1 MPFLVSSAGLMTVTF
16 AVALAVRMVYLA
28 SFRSSPYFTVPIV
41 DAEWHDAWAWGWAQG
56 TWSMNGQAFFRAPLY
71 PFWLSLIY
79 RVFGHDLLAARVI
92 QLILGAGTASALAG
106 CGWRIGGRSMAL
118 WSGAIASL
126 YGPLIFFDGEL
137 LIESLL
143 LALSSWSLYF
153 LLSRPSLRNLATG
166 FFLLGWAAIARP
178 TPLAVLPFVCVFA
191 WSRIPG
197 TARRR
202 RTLLA
207 GLTVLTLLP
216 AAFVTAWNARAEGT
230 FVFIA
235 SQGGVNFYSGNNPH
249 ATGKTLAVE
258 ELKGTQG
265 SWADF
270 VRTSREAA
278 ERESGRRLSSR
289 EESEYWSRKAW
300 RWIRSSPL
308 EATQLTIKKTFFLA
322 NSHELPNER
331 DLYFERPFPL
341 NALLWNAGWFS
352 FPWGIVFPLA
362 AAGVAMG
369 LASRRDRQVTR
380 FLAGWVALYALAMIP
395 FFVCARFRVGLVPPV
410 IVLCAFTLSQGRNL
424 LKPVPLV
431 AGLAAFLL
439 ANNGFFGVRLRD
451 ITQERARHGVVLIAA
466 GRLQEGREVLRVVID
481 DGKRSPHPPSYL
493 GEFAYHLGRTYLLEG
508 NENEAAKC
516 FKESLSLGCST
527 VRMLLEMGE
536 ALSKRDETR
545 DAAVIAYR
553 RSIDLSPE
561 NPQIYN
567 RLGLIYQSA
576 EQADSAIAVWKRGA
590 DRTHGSSA
598 LSFNLG
604 LAYARRGEYETAIEV
619 LDRAIATAPQDSTL
633 QSLRLE
639 IEREAREGSGVLR
652 SE

>member
-1 MPFLVSSAGLMTVTF
+1 MAVTF
-16 AVALAVRMVYLA
+16 AFALAVRIVYLA
-28 SFRSSPYFTVPIV
+28 SFRSSPYFSIPIV

-56 TWSMNGQAFFRAPLY
+56 TWSMSGQAFFRAPLY

-92 QLILGAGTASALAG
+92 QSVLGAGAAAALTG
-106 CGWRIGGRSMAL
+106 CGWRTGGRSTAL
-118 WSGAIASL
+118 WTGAIASL
-126 YGPLIFFDGEL
+126 YGPLVFFDGEL
-137 LIESLL
+137 LIETLL

-153 LLSRPSLRNLATG
+153 LVARASLPNLITG

-178 TPLAVLPFVCVFA
+178 TPLVVLPLVCIFA
-191 WSRIPG
+191 WSRIPK

-207 GLTVLTLLP
+207 GLTALALLP
-216 AAFVTAWNARAEGT
+216 AAFVTAWNVRAEGT

-235 SQGGVNFYSGNNPH
+235 SQGGVNFYAGNNPH

-270 VRTSREAA
+270 VRTSREVA

-308 EATQLTIKKTFFLA
+308 EAAGLTIKKAFFLA
-322 NSHELPNER
+322 NSYELPNER

-341 NALLWNAGWFS
+341 DVLLWTTGWFS

-362 AAGVAMG
+362 AAGVALG
-369 LASRRDRQVTR
+369 LASRKNRRVTL
-380 FLAGWVALYALAMIP
+380 FLAGWATFYALATLP
-395 FFVCARFRVGLVPPV
+395 FFICARFRVGLVPPM
-410 IVLCAFTLSQGRNL
+410 IVLGGFALSHGRNL
-424 LKPVPLV
+424 LKPIPLV
-431 AGLAAFLL
+431 AGMAAFLL
-439 ANNGFFGVRLRD
+439 ANNSLFGVRLRD
-451 ITQERARHGVVLIAA
+451 TTQERARHGVVLIAA
-466 GRLQEGREVLRVVID
+466 GRLQEGREVLRAVID
-481 DGKRSPHPPSYL
+481 EGERSPNPASYL
-493 GEFAYHLGRTYLLEG
+493 GEFAYQLGMTYVQEG
-508 NENEAAKC
+508 NNDEAAKC
-516 FKESLSLGCST
+516 FRESLSLGCST

-536 ALSKRDETR
+536 ALSKMGHANDI
-545 DAAVIAYR
+545 AVSAYR
-553 RSIDLSPE
+553 RAIDLSPE

-567 RLGLIYQSA
+567 KLGLIYESA
-576 EQADSAIAVWKRGA
+576 EQADSAIAVWERGM
-590 DRTHGSSA
+590 DRTRGSSA

-604 LAYARRGEYETAIEV
+604 LAYARRGEYEEALKI
-619 LDRAIATAPQDSTL
+619 LDRALEEAPEDSTL
-633 QSLRLE
+633 QSLRHE
-639 IEREAREGSGVLR
+639 IKREVREGSRGLR
-652 SE
+652 NE